1 MKADVS
7 GEHKMPK
14 PIITTPQP
22 SEDEVLTASLK
33 LVVDRFVEM
42 GYEEKIIF
50 GKVNLILNKFIT
62 NEGTFTA
69 EYIKLAESA
78 LKMRASK
85 DFEQALMEPERPQ
98 NDGVGINLIVPGGGI
113 VGGSTL

>member
-1 MKADVS
+1 MTEK
-7 GEHKMPK
+7 
-14 PIITTPQP
+14 IITHAP

-42 GYEEKIIF
+42 GYEENIIF

-62 NEGTFTA
+62 NEGTFTQ
-69 EYIKLAESA
+69 EYIDLATKA

-85 DFEQALMEPERPQ
+85 EFEQALMEPERPS
-98 NDGVGINLIVPGGGI
+98 NDGSGISLIVPGGI
-113 VGGSTL
+113 VGGL

>member
-1 MKADVS
+1 MTENKL
-7 GEHKMPK
+7 P
-14 PIITTPQP
+14 T
-22 SEDEVLTASLK
+22 EDQVLTASLK

-42 GYEEKIIF
+42 GYEDTIIF

-62 NEGTFTA
+62 NEGDFTA

-85 DFEQALMEPERPQ
+85 EFEDSLVLDEKPE
-98 NDGVGINLIVPGGGI
+98 ISLIVPGGIQGARK
-113 VGGSTL
+113 